1 MKTIKFAM
9 VQMDII
15 HGDIDANENH
25 VTTLLDD
32 VEKHG
37 ADLVVFPELWNTGYD
52 LEGQRSPHNDRWWQ
66 YSRKKRWR
74 FL

>member
-1 MKTIKFAM
+1 
-9 VQMDII
+9 MDII

-37 ADLVVFPELWNTGYD
+37 ADLVVFRNSRNTRVMIWNGWISSP
-52 LEGQRSPHNDRWWQ
+52 LPQRTEHEVLRQ
-66 YSRKKRWR
+66 QAKIAT
-74 FL
+74 